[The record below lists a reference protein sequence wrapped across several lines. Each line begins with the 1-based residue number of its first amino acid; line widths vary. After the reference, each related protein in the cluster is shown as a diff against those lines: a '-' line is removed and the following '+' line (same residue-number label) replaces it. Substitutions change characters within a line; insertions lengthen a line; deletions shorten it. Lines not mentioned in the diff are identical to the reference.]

1 MPDPQDRI
9 PSDVLEFIDG
19 ALERLL
25 QSSKAVQKGKIEIP
39 DVPVDAG
46 NDARRLALRT
56 VLGELSSLDRGESLS
71 DIDIGH
77 LSGFFMDLYR
87 GDPKYRHSY
96 ADICDVIFGFAD
108 TEDELDDGVPY
119 QVNNLANNV
128 NLVYTTMDPASSQAE
143 SVQKLCDH
151 IDLERERLRHFVD
164 QRNTI
169 REYDRK
175 RKELEARSAELE
187 ADARRDRER
196 SAERAREDRENLE
209 RDFAERV
216 DAMRMEFIAILG
228 VFAAIVLAFNGA
240 VGFSTS
246 SVQALGTA
254 SGVRSLVLVAA
265 LVGFVL
271 VNAISILMVFL
282 WKMAFGTRII
292 IGTWPRNCLI
302 AADVILVLIMGAC
315 AALSLPVVRAFFG
328 LPA

>member
-1 MPDPQDRI
+1 MPESPDRI
-9 PSDVLEFIDG
+9 PSGVLEFIDDV
-19 ALERLL
+19 LDRLL
-25 QSSKAVQKGKIEIP
+25 QSSELVQKDRIEIP
-39 DVPVDAG
+39 EIPVDAG
-46 NDARRLALRT
+46 NDVRRLALRT
-56 VLGELSSLDRGESLS
+56 VLEELSSLDRGEYLS
-71 DIDIGH
+71 DIDIDH
-77 LSGFFMDLYR
+77 LSRFFMDLYQ

-96 ADICDVIFGFAD
+96 ADICDIIFGFAES
-108 TEDELDDGVPY
+108 EDELDDGVPY

-128 NLVYTTMDPASSQAE
+128 NLVYAGMDRSSRQAE

-151 IDLERERLRHFVD
+151 IELERTRLRHFVG

-175 RKELEARSAELE
+175 RRELE

-196 SAERAREDRENLE
+196 NAERAREDRENLE
-209 RDFAERV
+209 RDFAKRV

-254 SGVRSLVLVAA
+254 SGVRSLVLIVA

-271 VNAISILMVFL
+271 VNAISVLMVFL
-282 WKMAFGTRII
+282 WKMAFSRRVD

-302 AADVILVLIMGAC
+302 AADAVLGAIIVAC
-315 AALSLPVVRAFFG
+315 ALLSLPWFRTLVG
-328 LPA
+328 LPV

>member
-1 MPDPQDRI
+1 MPDSQDRI
-9 PSDVLEFIDG
+9 PSDALEFIEG
-19 ALERLL
+19 MLERLL

-39 DVPVDAG
+39 DLPVDAG
-46 NDARRLALRT
+46 NDVRRLALRK

-71 DIDIGH
+71 DIDIEH
-77 LSGFFMDLYR
+77 LSDFFMDLYR

-96 ADICDVIFGFAD
+96 ADICSVIFGFAD

-128 NLVYTTMDPASSQAE
+128 NLVYATMDPASSQAE

-175 RKELEARSAELE
+175 RRKLEERSAELGRAAE
-187 ADARRDRER
+187 RDR
-196 SAERAREDRENLE
+196 RALE
-209 RDFAERV
+209 EEFVKKV

-246 SVQALGTA
+246 SIQALGTA